1 MRSRSPAPSPPGL
14 RAVAA
19 RVDERLAR
27 LFDAEISRWRSVDPA
42 IVEPLEAL
50 RHLVD
55 AGGKRLRPA
64 FCYWAFV
71 GAGGDPDD
79 PRIVSAGAAF
89 ELLHAFALVHDD
101 VMDGS
106 DTRRGASTTHLTF
119 AGEHQASR
127 WRGEAR
133 RYGEGVAILV
143 GDLSHVYADL
153 LLGDVPADAAAV
165 WHELRLEL
173 NVGQYLDL
181 MASKKISWVNWN
193 YSDDRRSGAVFKRG
207 TCPNG
212 DFGDRR
218 SLKQA
223 GKWIR
228 KQIRSADDFRS
239 R

>member
-1 MRSRSPAPSPPGL
+1 MRSRSSAPSPPGL

-19 RVDERLAR
+19 RVDERLAQ

-106 DTRRGASTTHLTF
+106 DTRRGQPAAHVAF
-119 AGEHQASR
+119 AAEHRAGG
-127 WRGEAR
+127 WRGEGR
-133 RYGEGVAILV
+133 RVRGGGGV
-143 GDLSHVYADL
+143 
-153 LLGDVPADAAAV
+153 LGGGGG
-165 WHELRLEL
+165 HL
-173 NVGQYLDL
+173 
-181 MASKKISWVNWN
+181 
-193 YSDDRRSGAVFKRG
+193 
-207 TCPNG
+207 
-212 DFGDRR
+212 
-218 SLKQA
+218 
-223 GKWIR
+223 
-228 KQIRSADDFRS
+228 
-239 R
+239 